1 VDKALLTV
9 LPQYLRLTSSATVE
23 TIRRNPLTA
32 GYATTY
38 FELARACG
46 TGNARAWL
54 LGSIIRD
61 FHGAALSDGAGQLDQ
76 QHLEQ

>member
-23 TIRRNPLTA
+23 TIRRNPLTTR
-32 GYATTY
+32 YAPTY
-38 FELARACG
+38 FRLARACG

>member
-1 VDKALLTV
+1 MDKALLTV
-9 LPQYLRLTSSATVE
+9 LPQYLRLTSSATAE
-23 TIRRNPLTA
+23 TIRRNPLTS

-46 TGNARAWL
+46 THHARAWL

-61 FHGAALSDGAGQLDQ
+61 FHGAALSHGAGQLDQ

>member
-23 TIRRNPLTA
+23 TIRRNPLTS

-38 FELARACG
+38 FELARSCG
-46 TGNARAWL
+46 TRHARAWL

>member
-1 VDKALLTV
+1 MDKALLTV
-9 LPQYLRLTSSATVE
+9 LPQYMRLTSRASPE

-38 FELARACG
+38 FELARTCG
-46 TGNARAWL
+46 IRHARAWL

-61 FHGAALSDGAGQLDQ
+61 LHGATTLDGAGQFD
-76 QHLEQ
+76 

>member
-1 VDKALLTV
+1 MDKALLTV

-32 GYATTY
+32 SYATTY
-38 FELARACG
+38 FRLARACG
-46 TGNARAWL
+46 IGNARAWL